1 MMTEHAAWQNGETY
15 GSNDHWRTFYKI
27 PACEHSPRFIAAA
40 KARARYAQAVWTYHE
55 MLAERWRDFGR
66 PSTSTACATALRR
79 QWDYF
84 AMECRDISREMN
96 AVTGR
101 GVR

>member
-1 MMTEHAAWQNGETY
+1 MMTEHAAWQAGETFAL
-15 GSNDHWRTFYKI
+15 GQMAWQTF
-27 PACEHSPRFIAAA
+27 ASEHSPRFIAAA
-40 KARARYAQAVWTYHE
+40 KARARYAQAVSTYHE
-55 MLAERWRDFGR
+55 MIAERWRDFGR

-96 AVTGR
+96 TVTGR